1 MRARWVPLIATLL
14 LAAACGSGDSEPTA
28 ATTTA
33 APTVAPAPTTATT
46 VPTTTVPATTTTVP
60 ATTTTVVDEEAAV
73 IAAYLAYWDAFFAVT
88 NPGQPDSPLIDQV
101 ATGEAAERLRE
112 VAADRLATNTAY
124 RVPETSLTE
133 HQVTIV
139 DLTGGVATVRDC
151 FVDDSYRQDLGT
163 GATGDNELETNL
175 ITATLTYED
184 GRWRISGVPTL
195 LRQWPGA
202 TPCEQ

>member
-46 VPTTTVPATTTTVP
+46 VPTTTVPATTTT
-60 ATTTTVVDEEAAV
+60 AVDEEAAV

-101 ATGEAAERLRE
+101 ATGEAAERLRD
-112 VAADRLATNTAY
+112 VAADRLATNLATRLPEPSVSSHSVSVVAIEGDTA
-124 RVPETSLTE
+124 E
-133 HQVTIV
+133 I
-139 DLTGGVATVRDC
+139 RDC
-151 FVDDSYRQDLGT
+151 LVDDSYKLDL
-163 GATGDNELETNL
+163 ATGE
-175 ITATLTYED
+175 ITDDAVATSLLAVRMVRTEQGWKLAFPAVRLQRWD
-184 GRWRISGVPTL
+184 GVST
-195 LRQWPGA
+195 
-202 TPCEQ
+202 CEQ